1 MNVNATQTTVQT
13 ALLFSISKY
22 LLLVAWDYMQ
32 LESEEHLNNIS
43 NSSDKLFALWVE
55 HRF

>member
-13 ALLFSISKY
+13 ALLFSSSKY

-55 HRF
+55 YRF

>member
-13 ALLFSISKY
+13 TLLFSISKY

-55 HRF
+55 YRF